1 MKRVKPS
8 PVACRDMAQT
18 FRERMAVP
26 DSKTDD
32 QEIWG
37 IMRTWLVL
45 LRWIIFIATILIAEF
60 LEEYFML
67 GLSVSIWAVAIGI
80 PIFLIVSFFIYQGD
94 KRLNVE
100 KKPNKQTSN
109 DLVVLK
115 RPIGKRQ

>member
-8 PVACRDMAQT
+8 PVACLVMAQT

-45 LRWIIFIATILIAEF
+45 LRWIVFIATILIAEF

-67 GLSVSIWAVAIGI
+67 SLSVSIWAVAIGI
-80 PIFLIVSFFIYQGD
+80 PIFLIVSFLIYQGD

-100 KKPNKQTSN
+100 QKPNKKSSN
-109 DLVVLK
+109 NLVVLK